1 MNRRMLLRA
10 AALAPLAAIG
20 PAFGQVGWPDR
31 VLRIVVPFVP
41 GSFTDVSARLLA
53 NELTEQLGQPVVIEN
68 RGGAGGTAGTVAV
81 VRAAPD
87 GYTLLLTDTSLSI
100 SPGLYPNLPYDPVR
114 DLAQISRIAHSPSI
128 LLVHPGLGPRTL
140 TALVALTKQRP
151 GEITFGSGGPGS
163 SAHLAMELLLSVSG
177 TQALHVP
184 FRGVAAAI
192 AEVIAGRVDMVIASL
207 ASGIAH
213 VKGGTLLGLGVSGA
227 QRSALLLE
235 VPTFEEAGQPRYDM
249 SYWWG
254 VAAPSGTPRPI
265 IERLHREIVRAREKA
280 RGGGAPAPPRPPRT
294 PIERRHRETVR
305 ACEKSRLREAFLQ
318 QAAVAVTSTP
328 EEMTRHLES
337 EIGIWR
343 EVITRAK
350 ITVQ

>member
-128 LLVHPGLGPRTL
+128 LLVRPGLGPRTL
-140 TALVALTKQRP
+140 TALVALAKQRP

-265 IERLHREIVRAREKA
+265 IERLHREIVRA
-280 RGGGAPAPPRPPRT
+280 
-294 PIERRHRETVR
+294 
-305 ACEKSRLREAFLQ
+305 CEKLRLREAFLQ

-328 EEMTRHLES
+328 EEMTRHLER
-337 EIGIWR
+337 EIGVWR